1 MSPRTPDTF
10 VVLGFATTH
19 AALAAER
26 LLLDI
31 GVPVTPIPAPKDLG
45 QLCGIAM
52 RLSPVDVARAEG
64 ALANADIAVRART
77 TITDV

>member
-1 MSPRTPDTF
+1 MSGPGTPEA
-10 VVLGFATTH
+10 VVLGFGTTH

-45 QLCGIAM
+45 QLCGIAL
-52 RLSPVDVARAEG
+52 RLDPEDAPRAEEV
-64 ALANADIAVRART
+64 LANADIPVRARRT
-77 TITDV
+77 VVRA

>member
-1 MSPRTPDTF
+1 MSRRTPESF

-31 GVPVTPIPAPKDLG
+31 GVPVTPIPAPKGLG
-45 QLCGIAM
+45 QLCGIAL
-52 RLSPVDVARAEG
+52 RLAPADAVRAEG
-64 ALANADIAVRART
+64 ALANADIAPKART
-77 TITDV
+77 TMTDV